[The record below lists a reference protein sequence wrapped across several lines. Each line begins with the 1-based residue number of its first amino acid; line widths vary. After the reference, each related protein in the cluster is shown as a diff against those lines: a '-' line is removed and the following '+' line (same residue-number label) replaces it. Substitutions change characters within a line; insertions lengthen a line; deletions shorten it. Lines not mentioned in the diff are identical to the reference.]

1 MSEPVVQ
8 SETPVDLAPTT
19 VGATEVGTTSAASP
33 IAEGSAIHE
42 ILARELFVSNHVHG
56 KPGSR
61 REARGLWYDG
71 LTGLGREAWRM
82 EASWLIESLAES
94 RISLTMGPK

>member
-1 MSEPVVQ
+1 MSEPIVQ
-8 SETPVDLAPTT
+8 SEKPVDLAPTT
-19 VGATEVGTTSAASP
+19 VGATEVGATAP
-33 IAEGSAIHE
+33 VVEGSAIHE

-61 REARGLWYDG
+61 GEARGLWYDG